1 MVLEELIDEFLLYLS
16 SVKGFSENTI
26 TGYKNDLENLKSFL
40 SPSIFIES
48 ITKENLILCIG
59 QLSKQ
64 NKAAASINR
73 FIAAVRSLFL
83 YAYRLEYIKI
93 NPSLELKTVKIPK
106 KLPNFMTKAEVDDLC
121 NLPETKE
128 LLWKTRD
135 ECLFKMLYSSGCRI
149 SEITNL
155 KLSDFIDDYKS
166 AVVLG
171 KGNKQRRVFFAE
183 DSRNALKEY
192 LEDRNKI
199 LKENNIF
206 NPTDILFIN
215 QKGQP
220 LSVSGIRF
228 IITKYSGSE
237 GTNHHVNPH
246 AFRHTFATQM
256 LSNGADVRMVQEML
270 GHSSISTTQR
280 YTHITTEKLI
290 DIYNKSHPHGKE

>member
-40 SPSIFIES
+40 SPSISIES

-171 KGNKQRRVFFAE
+171 KGNKQRRVFF
-183 DSRNALKEY
+183 
-192 LEDRNKI
+192 
-199 LKENNIF
+199 
-206 NPTDILFIN
+206 
-215 QKGQP
+215 
-220 LSVSGIRF
+220 
-228 IITKYSGSE
+228 
-237 GTNHHVNPH
+237 
-246 AFRHTFATQM
+246 
-256 LSNGADVRMVQEML
+256 QEM
-270 GHSSISTTQR
+270 H
-280 YTHITTEKLI
+280 
-290 DIYNKSHPHGKE
+290 